1 MALKIEDLLDDIRK
15 VRNDLVAQANP
26 HFQSLTNII
35 YKWETKLVKD
45 TPEYKQQKEMEEKEE
60 QLERFK
66 QREQEERENLERISR
81 EAKEEDNLKEMA
93 KQWPEYT
100 LEELKK
106 EQALADDT
114 EKFKEK
120 DEN

>member
-35 YKWETKLVKD
+35 YKWETKLVED
-45 TPEYKQQKEMEEKEE
+45 TPAYKQHKEVEEKEE

-66 QREQEERENLERISR
+66 KREQEEQENLEKI
-81 EAKEEDNLKEMA
+81 AKEAREEDA
-93 KQWPEYT
+93 S
-100 LEELKK
+100 
-106 EQALADDT
+106 
-114 EKFKEK
+114 
-120 DEN
+120 